1 MFVFFIFKVS
11 SLFENFV
18 GFFIWIIVNQ
28 GNFDVTFRHIK
39 TKIFNHMWP
48 WENRLLLQNWR
59 QKNFHRISVVLAR
72 WLLSA
77 IQENVKEA
85 LP

>member
-39 TKIFNHMWP
+39 TKIFNHM
-48 WENRLLLQNWR
+48 
-59 QKNFHRISVVLAR
+59 
-72 WLLSA
+72 
-77 IQENVKEA
+77 
-85 LP
+85 